1 MKNIRTFENHEAYG
15 NIPTKEYGQEFPMA
29 VVKIGTEI
37 IYAGSPFIVDKNDG
51 FILVAK
57 SVKTGSIAKMNQN
70 MFNQRVLI
78 K

>member
-1 MKNIRTFENHEAYG
+1 MKNIRTFENYESYG
-15 NIPTKEYGQEFPMA
+15 NIPSKEYGQEFPMSE
-29 VVKIGTEI
+29 VRIGTEI
-37 IYAGSPFIVDKNDG
+37 IYAGTPFIVDKNDG